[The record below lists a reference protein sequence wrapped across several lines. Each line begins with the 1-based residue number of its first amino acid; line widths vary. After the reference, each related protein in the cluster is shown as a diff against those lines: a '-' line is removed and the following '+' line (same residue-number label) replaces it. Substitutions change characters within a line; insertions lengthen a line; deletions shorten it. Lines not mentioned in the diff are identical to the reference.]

1 MGCLIL
7 TPEIKEIAK
16 NFPKETDE
24 SIKNLIGIWQ
34 DLKHKSMEEYPSVQV
49 LSDFI
54 KEIRGKQEINNNI
67 DYYKN
72 NELDISYNGEP
83 KKDLQNIINSKI
95 AILEKKVAALNKVI
109 SLMGVAKED
118 FKNLSLERK
127 VGALRRKAR
136 LFNIDNNTNIRI
148 DDNGNIIS
156 NLNSLS
162 TLLSKLKNPQLV
174 DSIIEEWHKEQASA
188 RQEEI
193 NKDLKL
199 LEREDYFPNAQTE
212 KENKYAIEK
221 LKAEGIVPGTALIEE
236 FLNTARSTNPYHQI
250 FKQVIKILRNNN
262 IPINIVFDSELNGIA
277 ARRQDSFKT
286 ATVRFNPKL
295 LLSYLMT
302 KDRGRAKNITM
313 QILTHELIHAV
324 TAEILESHP
333 SWAKQRGFDK
343 AQTKFN
349 TEIWNLYKQC
359 EEQLKDT
366 GWYGLL
372 NAKEFVAEALTNKQF
387 QIELSK
393 IKVGKETAYK
403 KFINYITKLFNT
415 IFKKQGINIENSAL
429 EKIISISEKYFK
441 YANKGIN
448 KGIDDYNLEQD
459 SYEVDN
465 NQNKNII
472 NQLISHLK
480 SQGANVLG
488 REAMEEYLKTHS
500 LEGVQQTIAEQKEM
514 EAIKQKAIADGTF
527 MKAPNGKPTNLNE
540 RQWLQVRT
548 ANFKNW
554 FGDWENN
561 PAEASKVVDENG
573 EPLVVYHG
581 SSASFTTFDVSFQR
595 PGQFEYGFYFTP
607 NKELANRYSK
617 NSNLYEVFLNLKTL
631 DIAPQSRRDDWVI
644 NDGVIAKASYETTK
658 EAREIVVRRP
668 NQIKSA
674 TDNNGN
680 FSTTDDD
687 IQAAYEI
694 DNSNINDLLTDDDKA
709 DILKEIKKINRAKRT
724 LIDTGGNSLF
734 LVDHTDRDGLEHL
747 EEGQEGF
754 LCKAKIDIVGL
765 SREEIQTIKKEYKD
779 GPQSKESLNR
789 VLKSHGLESR
799 YQDSDNIDIEDRE
812 SNLDN
817 AGLDKQTPQGKPRG
831 GQSAQ
836 NSSENLR
843 TGQVKTG
850 FDGTNG
856 PRYVDETFTTPQG
869 EVYGFVDKDG
879 NIYLDETVISPEHPI
894 HEYTHLW
901 DRLVH
906 DNNPELWKR
915 GVALMKQT
923 SLWNE
928 ILNDEHYGK
937 LWQAKGISGEK
948 LENLI
953 ASEVHSR
960 LTGQQGAEI
969 LEKIA
974 KEQGEI
980 GIIAKLKQWILDF
993 WRTLNK
999 TFGNWTDEELDNLSL
1014 EDFVH
1019 LTIRDFAFGINYDP
1033 EASASDNGEEQD
1045 VNDIAVNFGTTEI
1058 TVENINDVYAAK
1070 PKISKTLTRINL
1082 MYDPV
1087 TRKNRTRMLADD
1099 FSNML
1104 TKKTDERI
1112 QQLENLLAKAQNKWM
1127 KDTIQKELDKVN
1139 RLSTLK
1145 LITPNG
1151 LFNDIRN
1158 FYIDYVNTPKEDK
1171 IQAKLEELKQ
1181 AALES
1186 NRKYT
1191 EKQLLDIATKQ
1202 VNYLTRE
1209 YNKLT
1214 KDSEIFK
1221 QLCIES
1227 LDFIRDIE
1235 HIEINL
1241 DSYKIE
1247 ETSGSLENAIEDFDK
1262 EENTKEGWQ
1271 TNFREVSIKNSL
1283 SNRIKEMVQQIPKLN
1298 ERGVYDTDDLD
1309 KLQYLESDMVI
1320 ATLAQGLT
1328 NMITSDDLIPML
1340 EKLAQSK
1347 YWVNQII
1354 DKIKK
1359 DSQLFT
1365 SLYRDFRKDHNSYWI
1380 QREKI
1385 KYDGSKEITIDNIS
1399 EREATSFYMKE
1410 AEANYNSRVQLDE
1423 LSLYNEKGD
1432 VLKPIA
1438 KKVLDFISNV
1448 QDKYEQLKRKHD
1460 GEIDKIIDSFLQE
1473 GGRQDITRILHMIG
1487 FTADPIVVNSYI
1499 INKTPKALLE
1509 NFSNIVGSI
1518 WRGQHTIKNGTNL
1531 IQEFYPAYRDIAKN
1545 LSEFTEMVYEP
1556 SISETNNGETKSYYT
1571 FTTPNYIGKL
1581 VKNLSNAY
1589 QDEERF
1595 QKFLEEEFG
1604 QYDWF
1609 YNKKEGRWLNGILED
1624 LASFEDVRAG
1634 FKYKTVLAS
1643 NKSTYDK
1650 WTKLDYTRVLL
1661 GEFFNKMENKEGY
1674 AYFPVP
1680 IMSDVKSAE
1689 FFRLRLLD
1697 GHSNRYK
1704 EEITSRFVD
1713 LVLQEY
1719 NRIQLVRQRYNAR
1732 KNGDK
1737 SIEPIAYYDIT
1748 EENGEITD
1756 LGGAQFIF
1764 LQRLNSKKINSKSFL
1779 VTLEDKLRNKENGSD
1794 IRDFIQDVMEE
1805 VLEEDFEQAY
1815 QEWYDMGLFKVEN
1828 GNYVNLPNIAIGFKY
1843 NEKAVK
1849 EQIKRLNK
1857 VKDVL
1862 GDSWTMDMQHLLD
1875 LVTEEK
1881 PFNTKWALGVA
1892 QEIKETLD
1900 SIIENGD
1907 FTDTKKHQLQ
1917 SALKNYLEPDL
1928 DLVKE
1933 NLRNYFYH
1941 SSYYTSQIT
1950 ELLTTDLAFY
1960 GNLKNFQKRAKEWHS
1975 PTLRLNTNA
1984 EWNGEKVGKKEQRTM
1999 YLADDIIKS
2008 EVYDD
2013 IKEILNNQ
2021 VASGNMTKEEA
2032 KEILKKYEEVNVADS
2047 QAYITPKAYR
2057 ALKIMSEEWSEE
2069 LEEAYQHIIKGEF
2082 TATDYNTMMQPVKP
2096 FMYTQVGNDS
2106 GVTGTSKIK
2115 TPVQHKNSVYLL
2127 LANNNK
2133 VSSSLSDNTKL
2144 RALQKF
2150 MEDHDIDIVQFE
2162 SAVKV
2167 GKQGVIDI
2175 NGLDNENDIIEK
2187 LENATGVNT
2196 EENVNVI
2203 HTLSYEDYG
2212 IQMNTPEHLIDSENL
2227 VGTQIR
2233 KLVTADLP
2241 NNFSVTISGK
2251 RFNKTELLNLYNEL
2265 IIANIEDS
2273 FEELKQIFESPLR
2286 LLDVIKKQLKTNKG
2300 YTPDMLNVI
2309 SIDEETGKLNWPLYD
2324 PTISTTIQQGLSS
2337 IIKKRITKQQI
2348 KGGAMIQVSKYGN
2361 KDLKIVFEEEGKN
2374 KRIKYFEC
2382 YMPAYSKKFFEPL
2395 MDKDGKL
2402 DINKLPENLRTLI
2415 GYRIPTENKY
2425 SMAPL
2430 YIKGF
2435 LPQSAGAAIML
2446 PADITT
2452 IAGSDFDVDKL
2463 YVFLPEFNYAKYDM
2477 HRAVA
2482 DFIIENKDYENTSYD
2497 EIINN
2502 PEFKKYFDKY
2512 KNEFLNEKP
2521 LTKVQ
2526 YDFNKSVRENGRKE
2540 RNNLM
2545 IDIMN
2550 SILTHQDIASQILNP
2565 GSFDAQKKAARF
2577 INILNNNSVEEL
2589 AKIIKALNLDKNKG
2603 PLEQIANLDLGT
2615 LNRIKG
2621 SQGKALNPLSPVT
2634 QVTFQQQ
2641 NMLGNTLIGIYANQ
2655 NVFHAL
2661 LQQANIAIKYEQ
2673 AITIN
2678 GKHLTKLGQM
2688 YNAEHHLISKNGA
2701 GYLNASVDNVKDPV
2715 LDDINQ
2721 NTFTANISSLLS
2733 NLGYEPLEVALLM
2746 SQPIIKDISTTYL
2759 QYKGKKSQ
2767 ASIIAET
2774 IKEYSKKGNMATGL
2788 SFEDF
2793 KTNKLLFR
2801 DLCDNIIN
2809 SHRLDNI
2816 STNSKQE
2823 YYKRQVAI
2831 GYIFTQLLSVSDFM
2845 NSIMKNARF
2854 DTSNKAPGPNI
2865 ADTIEKLLGFEDT
2878 QEKLNKA
2885 HYNYLQEDV
2894 DLKKAFPMNYAFY
2907 EYGIVKGLDLISN
2920 YMPHLNLLDAVD
2932 KISESAAKKL
2942 SAKTINSIF
2951 QDLMQYLVTAQ
2962 RNFQDKKEFI
2972 KEFPSIFQE
2981 LKNSKQELA
2990 NNPFIQKIK
2999 LNHNN
3004 DIEEDSLEFYAGG
3017 KLGVLGNNAITR
3029 AWEQLLYSKDT
3040 EIRNLAIDLFKY
3052 GYYKYGGSFKIRSYM
3067 HLAPT
3072 TIKYNTPGYLAFLTG
3087 LINVNVSDYS
3097 SFTLQYL
3104 RNHLDNKELVHTVD
3118 EESAKSLRAENEK
3131 VVTDETLTE
3140 EDLDNLI
3147 GEINPNAK
3155 NQPSFV
3161 KTMLH
3166 TSCGLMP
3173 VYHDVIGV
3181 ETSEGTLYYLQV
3193 GNDPFVAEYK
3203 RIKPLGVRNFSA
3215 EYDVNKDG
3223 FTMTS
3228 MFKEAMPEDHHE
3240 IAEEDENFDSEDA
3253 YENSELRKDL
3263 IKMGIIKDDFQ
3274 AVAET
3279 PITDKE
3285 KEYEEYL
3292 GELKIS
3298 NNKPKNIP
3306 INEEFRDENDEKLCK

>member
-16 NFPKETDE
+16 NFPNETPE

-34 DLKHKSMEEYPSVQV
+34 DLKYKSMEEYPSVQV

-72 NELDISYNGEP
+72 NELSISYNGEP
-83 KKDLQNIINSKI
+83 KGDLQNIINSKV
-95 AILEKKVAALNKVI
+95 AILEKKIEALNKVI
-109 SLMGVAKED
+109 SLMGIAKED

-127 VGALRRKAR
+127 VGALRRKAK
-136 LFNIDNNTNIRI
+136 LFNIDNNTKIRV

-162 TLLSKLKNPQLV
+162 TLLSKLKDPQLA
-174 DSIIEEWHKEQASA
+174 DNIIEEWHKEQASA

-212 KENKYAIEK
+212 KENENAIEK
-221 LKAEGIVPGTALIEE
+221 LKAEGIVPGTVLIEE

-250 FKQVIKILRNNN
+250 FKQVVEILRNNN
-262 IPINIVFDSELNGIA
+262 IPINIIFDPELNSIA

-286 ATVRFNPKL
+286 ATIRINPNL
-295 LLSYLMT
+295 LLSFLMT
-302 KDRGRAKNITM
+302 KDRSRAKNITM
-313 QILTHELIHAV
+313 RILTHELVHAV

-349 TEIWNLYKQC
+349 TNVWNLYKQC
-359 EEQLKDT
+359 EEQLKGT
-366 GWYGLL
+366 EWYGLL
-372 NAKEFVAEALTNKQF
+372 NAKEFVAEALTNRNF
-387 QIELSK
+387 QRALSEIK
-393 IKVGKETAYK
+393 IGKETAYK
-403 KFINYITKLFNT
+403 KFVNYITKLFNT
-415 IFKKQGINIENSAL
+415 IFKNHGINIENSAL
-429 EKIISISEKYFK
+429 EKVISISEEYFK

-448 KGIDDYNLEQD
+448 KGIDDYNSEQD
-459 SYEVDN
+459 FYGTDS
-465 NQNKNII
+465 NQNKNNTSNLRSENNSQSAVID
-472 NQLISHLK
+472 QLISHLK

-488 REAMEEYLKTHS
+488 REAMEEYLKTHN
-500 LEGVQQTIAEQKEM
+500 LEGVQQAKEKRRTIFNSDLEEVD
-514 EAIKQKAIADGTF
+514 IKAIQEYIESLPKDTDTSRGLYLYNKDTKRVYKFNTSLYQYKDNRADGRDGF
-527 MKAPNGKPTNLNE
+527 EILENVDASILDEEQLNE
-540 RQWLQVRT
+540 IEDGFKENKTNFDSWLKDAGYEKRT
-548 ANFKNW
+548 SNS
-554 FGDWENN
+554 GDVLV
-561 PAEASKVVDENG
+561 KNG
-573 EPLVVYHG
+573 ETVDNHDG
-581 SSASFTTFDVSFQR
+581 
-595 PGQFEYGFYFTP
+595 
-607 NKELANRYSK
+607 
-617 NSNLYEVFLNLKTL
+617 L
-631 DIAPQSRRDDWVI
+631 DS
-644 NDGVIAKASYETTK
+644 
-658 EAREIVVRRP
+658 
-668 NQIKSA
+668 
-674 TDNNGN
+674 
-680 FSTTDDD
+680 
-687 IQAAYEI
+687 
-694 DNSNINDLLTDDDKA
+694 
-709 DILKEIKKINRAKRT
+709 
-724 LIDTGGNSLF
+724 NSLS
-734 LVDHTDRDGLEHL
+734 G
-747 EEGQEGF
+747 
-754 LCKAKIDIVGL
+754 K
-765 SREEIQTIKKEYKD
+765 SR
-779 GPQSKESLNR
+779 GRQS
-789 VLKSHGLESR
+789 
-799 YQDSDNIDIEDRE
+799 
-812 SNLDN
+812 
-817 AGLDKQTPQGKPRG
+817 T
-831 GQSAQ
+831 Q
-836 NSSENLR
+836 NSPENQGTSEI
-843 TGQVKTG
+843 
-850 FDGTNG
+850 
-856 PRYVDETFTTPQG
+856 ETFTTPDG

-906 DNNPELWKR
+906 DNNPELWNR

-937 LWQAKGISGEK
+937 LWQSKGISGEK

-960 LTGQQGAEI
+960 LIGQQGAEI

-974 KEQGEI
+974 KEQGET

-999 TFGNWTDEELDNLSL
+999 TFGNWTDEEIDNLSL

-1033 EASASDNGEEQD
+1033 EASEIDYD
-1045 VNDIAVNFGTTEI
+1045 NDIKVDFGTPEI
-1058 TVENINDVYAAK
+1058 TVENINDTYAAK

-1104 TKKTDERI
+1104 TKKTDNRR
-1112 QQLENLLAKAQNKWM
+1112 QQLENLLAKAQTKWM
-1127 KDTIQKELDKVN
+1127 KDSIQKELDKVN

-1145 LITPNG
+1145 LITPNR
-1151 LFNDIRN
+1151 LFNDIKN
-1158 FYIDYVNTPKEDK
+1158 FYVDYVNTPKEDK
-1171 IQAKLEELKQ
+1171 IQSKLEELKQ

-1186 NRKYT
+1186 NKKYT

-1209 YNKLT
+1209 YNKFV
-1214 KDSEIFK
+1214 KDNEVFK

-1241 DSYKIE
+1241 DSYKVE
-1247 ETSGSLENAIEDFDK
+1247 ETSDSLENAIENFDK
-1262 EENTKEGWQ
+1262 EENTNEGWQ
-1271 TNFREVSIKNSL
+1271 IKFREISIKDSL
-1283 SNRIKEMVQQIPKLN
+1283 SNRVKEMVQQIPKLN
-1298 ERGVYDTDDLD
+1298 ERGFYDTDDLG

-1328 NMITSDDLIPML
+1328 NMITSDDMIPML

-1359 DSQLFT
+1359 DPQLFT

-1380 QREKI
+1380 QREKL
-1385 KYDGSKEITIDNIS
+1385 KYDGSKEIAIDNIS
-1399 EREATSFYMKE
+1399 EREATKSYMKE

-1432 VLKPIA
+1432 VLKPRA
-1438 KKVLDFISNV
+1438 KKVLDFISSV

-1460 GEIDKIIDSFLQE
+1460 GEIDKAIDSFLQE
-1473 GGRQDITRILHMIG
+1473 GGGQDIMRILHMIG

-1518 WRGQHTIKNGTNL
+1518 WQGKHSIKNGTSI
-1531 IQEFYPAYRDIAKN
+1531 IQEFYPAYKDIAKN
-1545 LSEFTEMVYEP
+1545 LNEFTEMIYEL

-1581 VKNLSNAY
+1581 VKNLSNVY
-1589 QDEERF
+1589 QDDERF
-1595 QKFLEEEFG
+1595 QKFLEEEFS

-1609 YNKKEGRWLNGILED
+1609 YSKKEGRWLNGILAD
-1624 LASFEDVRAG
+1624 LAKFKDVRES

-1650 WTKLDYTRVLL
+1650 WTNLDYTRVLL

-1689 FFRLRLLD
+1689 FFRLRLLN
-1697 GHSNRYK
+1697 GRHSEYK

-1719 NRIQLVRQRYNAR
+1719 NRIQLVRQRYHAR
-1732 KNGDK
+1732 RNGDK

-1756 LGGAQFIF
+1756 LGGAQFVF
-1764 LQRLNSKKINSKSFL
+1764 LPRLNSKKVNGKSFL
-1779 VTLEDKLRNKENGSD
+1779 FTLEDKLRNKENGSD

-1815 QEWYDMGLFKVEN
+1815 QEWHDMGLFKVEN
-1828 GNYVNLPNIAIGFKY
+1828 GNYVNLPNVAIGFKY
-1843 NEKAVK
+1843 DERSVK
-1849 EQIKRLNK
+1849 DQIKRLNK

-1892 QEIKETLD
+1892 QEIKEILD
-1900 SIIENGD
+1900 PIIEND
-1907 FTDTKKHQLQ
+1907 NFTNTERHQLQ
-1917 SALKNYLEPDL
+1917 DALRNYLNPDM

-1941 SSYYTSQIT
+1941 STYYTSQIT

-1984 EWNGEKVGKKEQRTM
+1984 EWHGEKVGKKEQRTI
-1999 YLADDIIKS
+1999 YLADDVIKS

-2013 IKEILNNQ
+2013 IKEILDNQ

-2032 KEILKKYEEVNVADS
+2032 EEILKKYEEVNVADS
-2047 QAYITPKAYR
+2047 QAYMTPKAYR

-2069 LEEAYQHIIKGEF
+2069 LEDAYQHIIKGEF
-2082 TATDYNTMMQPVKP
+2082 TAADYNIMMQPVKP
-2096 FMYTQVGNDS
+2096 FMYTQTGNNS
-2106 GVTGTSKIK
+2106 GITGKSKIK

-2167 GKQGVIDI
+2167 GKQGVINI
-2175 NGLDNENDIIEK
+2175 NNLDNENDIIEK

-2196 EENVNVI
+2196 EENANVI

-2233 KLVTADLP
+2233 KLITADIP
-2241 NNFSVTISGK
+2241 GNFSVTINGK
-2251 RFNKTELLNLYNEL
+2251 KFNKTELLNLYNEL

-2286 LLDVIKKQLKTNKG
+2286 LLDVIKKQLKSNKS
-2300 YTPDMLNVI
+2300 YTPDMLNAI

-2324 PTISTTIQQGLSS
+2324 PTISTTIQQVLSS

-2348 KGGAMIQVSKYGN
+2348 KGGAMIQVSKYGS
-2361 KDLKIVFEEEGKN
+2361 KDLKVVFEGEGKN

-2402 DINKLPENLRTLI
+2402 DVNKLPENLRTLV

-2463 YVFLPEFNYAKYDM
+2463 YVFLPEFTYSKYDM

-2482 DFIIENKDYENTSYD
+2482 DFIMENKDYENSSYD

-2502 PEFKKYFDKY
+2502 PEFKEYFNKY
-2512 KNEFLNEKP
+2512 KNEFLNENP
-2521 LTKVQ
+2521 LTKIQ
-2526 YDFNKSVRENGRKE
+2526 YDFNKSVKENGRKE

-2550 SILTHQDIASQILNP
+2550 SILTHQDIAPQILNP

-2577 INILNNNSVEEL
+2577 INILNNNSVEDIAE
-2589 AKIIKALNLDKNKG
+2589 IIKALNLDKNKDL
-2603 PLEQIANLDLGT
+2603 LEQIASLDLKT

-2634 QVTFQQQ
+2634 QVIFQQQ
-2641 NMLGNTLIGIYANQ
+2641 NMVGNTLIGIYANQ

-2661 LQQANIAIKYEQ
+2661 LQHTNIAIKYEQ

-2701 GYLNASVDNVKDPV
+2701 GFLNASVDNVKDPV

-2721 NTFTANISSLLS
+2721 NTFTANASSLLS
-2733 NLGYEPLEVALLM
+2733 NLGYEPLEIALLM
-2746 SQPIIKDISTTYL
+2746 SQPIIKDISATYL

-2767 ASIIAET
+2767 ASIIAD
-2774 IKEYSKKGNMATGL
+2774 ILKEYSQKANMAIGL

-2816 STNSKQE
+2816 STNNKQE

-2845 NSIMKNARF
+2845 NSIMKNTRF

-2878 QEKLNKA
+2878 QEKLSKA
-2885 HYNYLQEDV
+2885 HYSYLQEDV

-2907 EYGIVKGLDLISN
+2907 KYGIVKGLDSISN

-2932 KISESAAKKL
+2932 KISEMAAKKL
-2942 SAKTINSIF
+2942 SAKTINSVF
-2951 QDLMQYLVTAQ
+2951 QDLMQYFVTAQ
-2962 RNFQDKKEFI
+2962 RNFQDKEEFI

-2981 LKNSKQELA
+2981 LKNNKQELA
-2990 NNPFIQKIK
+2990 NNPFIQRIK
-2999 LNHNN
+2999 LNRNN
-3004 DIEEDSLEFYAGG
+3004 DIEKDSLEFYAGG
-3017 KLGVLGNNAITR
+3017 KLGALGNNAITR

-3072 TIKYNTPGYLAFLTG
+3072 TIKYNTPGYLAFLTS
-3087 LINVNVSDYS
+3087 LMNVNVSDYS
-3097 SFTLQYL
+3097 SFALQYF

-3118 EESAKSLRAENEK
+3118 EESAKNLRAENEK
-3131 VVTDETLTE
+3131 IVTDETLTE
-3140 EDLDNLI
+3140 EDLENLT

-3155 NQPSFV
+3155 GQPSFV
-3161 KTMLH
+3161 KAMVH
-3166 TSCGLMP
+3166 TPGGMSVP
-3173 VYHDVIGV
+3173 IYHDVIGV
-3181 ETSEGTLYYLQV
+3181 ETSEGIMYYLQV
-3193 GNDPFVAEYK
+3193 GTDPFIAEYK

-3215 EYDVNKDG
+3215 EYDVNKNG

-3228 MFKEAMPEDHHE
+3228 MFKEVMPEEYHE
-3240 IAEEDENFDSEDA
+3240 IVEEDENFDSEDA
-3253 YENSELRKDL
+3253 YEESELRKDL
-3263 IKMGIIKDDFQ
+3263 IKMGVIKDDFQ
-3274 AVAET
+3274 SVAET

-3285 KEYEEYL
+3285 KEYEEDL
-3292 GELKIS
+3292 GELKIF

-3306 INEEFRDENDEKLCK
+3306 INEEFRDENDEKPCK